1 MAAENDT
8 HEQASG
14 NAALPSANVSEAGVS
29 AANPVNS
36 EPTPAGSNS
45 KDQRSGENRGRGGD
59 RGGGRGQDR
68 GRNNRKNAGKDD
80 RGKPV
85 NRRERNGEWQERKRR
100 RVNENGAAAAEG
112 EPEHSYMSIPF
123 PEAEIAAEERRPKRK
138 VAVLIGYSGTG
149 YHGLQINHKD
159 KTVEGDIFAALVAAK
174 AISKANA
181 DDPRK
186 SSFVRCART
195 DKGVHAAGNM
205 ISLKL
210 IIEDPDVVKKINDAL
225 PPQIRVWGIHR
236 TNNAFSC
243 YQACDSR
250 WYEYLMP
257 SYCLLPPHPES
268 FLGKKVLESVKEK
281 GVEEDYAKRLGEVKD
296 YWKEV
301 EENCIKPI
309 LDSLEPRIR
318 DAVIKRI
325 HASEKAV
332 AAKEESTGPNAAGDA
347 SGEKAEDKPEDT
359 TMVKASD
366 DVAQKTSSA
375 TTKATQPTNSATAGE
390 DSTVAANLAS
400 APGEPGGTTNTEE
413 GKAGTEPKPKE
424 LSPVEAAL
432 RQIKTAYVAA
442 KRRYR
447 ASPERIAQLQ
457 QALDQYVGTR
467 NFHNYTI
474 QKSHDDPSAKRT
486 IKSFVADPQP
496 IQIND
501 TQWLSLKVHG
511 QSFMMH
517 QIRKMVG
524 MAVLATRCGAPLSV
538 VSESYGPARISIP
551 KAPGL
556 GLLLERPVFDN
567 YNRRAV
573 DNLGLE
579 PLDFGNYEQQIRE
592 FKDYYI
598 YRHIF
603 ELEEKEN
610 SFHSFFHQI
619 DNFKSDYFLWAT
631 AGGIDAAQKRV
642 GVQGVPKEL
651 EDELG
656 NEGEDPEEGDG

>member
-1 MAAENDT
+1 MAAENGT
-8 HEQASG
+8 HEQTSG
-14 NAALPSANVSEAGVS
+14 NAAVPSANVSEAGVS
-29 AANPVNS
+29 AANLVNS
-36 EPTPAGSNS
+36 EATPAGSNS
-45 KDQRSGENRGRGGD
+45 KDERSRSDRGRRGD

-68 GRNNRKNAGKDD
+68 GRNKRKNAGKED
-80 RGKPV
+80 RGGPV
-85 NRRERNGEWQERKRR
+85 NRRERNGEFQERKRR
-100 RVNENGAAAAEG
+100 RVNGNGTAAAEG

-268 FLGKKVLESVKEK
+268 FLGKKLPESVKEK
-281 GVEEDYAKRLGEVKD
+281 SVEEDYAKRLGEVKD

-301 EENCIKPI
+301 EENDIKPI

-332 AAKEESTGPNAAGDA
+332 AAQEESTGPNGVGDA
-347 SGEKAEDKPEDT
+347 SGEKTEDKLGDT
-359 TMVKASD
+359 MMMKASD
-366 DVAQKTSSA
+366 DVAEKPPSA
-375 TTKATQPTNSATAGE
+375 TAKATQPTTSATAGE
-390 DSTVAANLAS
+390 DSTVAADLAS
-400 APGEPGGTTNTEE
+400 APGEPEGTTSSEE
-413 GKAGTEPKPKE
+413 GKADAEPKPKE

-474 QKSHDDPSAKRT
+474 QKAHDDPSAKRT

-579 PLDFGNYEQQIRE
+579 PLDFGNYERQIRE
-592 FKDYYI
+592 FKDHYI

-642 GVQGVPKEL
+642 GMQGVPKEL

-656 NEGEDPEEGDG
+656 NDGEDPEEGDG